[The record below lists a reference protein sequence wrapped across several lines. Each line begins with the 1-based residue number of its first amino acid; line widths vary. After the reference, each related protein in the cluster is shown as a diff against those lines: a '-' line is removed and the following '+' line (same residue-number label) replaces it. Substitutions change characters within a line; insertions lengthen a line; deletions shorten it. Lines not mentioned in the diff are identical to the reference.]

1 MAYPRLRLARNL
13 LSDDGVIFISID
25 DNELENLKKICNEV
39 FGEENFVACVIWERA
54 FAPVNLKK
62 HFSECHD
69 YVLCYAKQLDNLVCN
84 GLPRDDVSNERYQ
97 NPDND
102 PRGPWATSD
111 FSVGPVVPEK
121 VYEITTPSG
130 RKVWPP
136 HGRCWLL
143 TKERFVEFLT
153 DNRIWFGEDG
163 NGVPRI
169 KRFLSEV
176 KQGITP
182 MTIWKHTEVGH
193 SQDAKQR
200 LKDLFDGKAIFD
212 YPKSVGLIRRMLELY
227 STKDCLILDFFA
239 GSATTAHAVMQL
251 NAEDGGNRKFIMVQ
265 LPEPT
270 AEKGE
275 AYKAGYKT
283 VSDIGKER
291 IRRAGEKI
299 KSELISKQKGKLDM
313 DGDYIEPDNLDIGFK
328 IFKLDS
334 SNIKKWNPDYDD
346 IEKSLFSH
354 IDNFVE
360 GRTELD
366 IVYEIMLKMG
376 LDLSY
381 SVDEYQ
387 VAGKK
392 VYSIGLG
399 ALLICLD
406 NEITIDVA
414 KGMLELKKELN
425 PEFMRVVFKDN
436 GFKDDSSK
444 TNVKEILKN
453 GGINEFITL

>member
-1 MAYPRLRLARNL
+1 M
-13 LSDDGVIFISID
+13 V
-25 DNELENLKKICNEV
+25 
-39 FGEENFVACVIWERA
+39 NF
-54 FAPVNLKK
+54 
-62 HFSECHD
+62 
-69 YVLCYAKQLDNLVCN
+69 
-84 GLPRDDVSNERYQ
+84 
-97 NPDND
+97 
-102 PRGPWATSD
+102 ATS
-111 FSVGPVVPEK
+111 E
-121 VYEITTPSG
+121 
-130 RKVWPP
+130 
-136 HGRCWLL
+136 
-143 TKERFVEFLT
+143 
-153 DNRIWFGEDG
+153 EDI
-163 NGVPRI
+163 V
-169 KRFLSEV
+169 
-176 KQGITP
+176 
-182 MTIWKHTEVGH
+182 
-193 SQDAKQR
+193 
-200 LKDLFDGKAIFD
+200 
-212 YPKSVGLIRRMLELY
+212 
-227 STKDCLILDFFA
+227 LDFFS

-251 NAEDGGNRKFIMVQ
+251 NAEDGCNRRYIMVQ

-270 AEKGE
+270 DEKSE
-275 AYKAGYKT
+275 AYKAGYKNI
-283 VSDIGKER
+283 SDIGKER
-291 IRRAGEKI
+291 ILRAGEKI
-299 KSELISKQKGKLDM
+299 KSELKSNKSGNDDEIAL
-313 DGDYIEPDNLDIGFK
+313 DNLDIGFK

-346 IEKSLFSH
+346 IEKSLFAH